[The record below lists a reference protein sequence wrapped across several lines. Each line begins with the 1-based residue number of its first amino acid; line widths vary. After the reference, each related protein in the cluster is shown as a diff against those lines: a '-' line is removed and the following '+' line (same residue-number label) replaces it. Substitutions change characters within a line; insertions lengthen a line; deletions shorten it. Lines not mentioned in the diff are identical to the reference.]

1 MIDPDPATRLA
12 ARTAWIALG
21 ANLPGPA
28 GPAPTTLDLA
38 IARIAALPDT
48 ALTGRSRRYRSAPV
62 DATGPDYLNQVVR
75 VQTRLDPAL
84 LLGHLHAIEAA
95 LGRVRTGSSPRNPPR
110 SLDLDLLLVATDDA
124 MDAAPPT
131 PSTAPPDPAA
141 RTDPAGQ
148 PGVTV
153 QPVPPT
159 LPHPRMHLRL
169 FVLKPLNDLD
179 PDLVIPG
186 HGRVRDCLTTVTA
199 ADDQDCEPVDG

>member
-1 MIDPDPATRLA
+1 MIAPDPATRLA

-62 DATGPDYLNQVVR
+62 DTTGPDYLNQVVR

-95 LGRVRTGSSPRNPPR
+95 LGRVRTGSGPRNPPR

-124 MDAAPPT
+124 MDAAPARRPRPT
-131 PSTAPPDPAA
+131 RRRGA
-141 RTDPAGQ
+141 
-148 PGVTV
+148 
-153 QPVPPT
+153 
-159 LPHPRMHLRL
+159 H
-169 FVLKPLNDLD
+169 
-179 PDLVIPG
+179 IPG
-186 HGRVRDCLTTVTA
+186 GRRRSSVIGNSRAGLSTGGA
-199 ADDQDCEPVDG
+199 